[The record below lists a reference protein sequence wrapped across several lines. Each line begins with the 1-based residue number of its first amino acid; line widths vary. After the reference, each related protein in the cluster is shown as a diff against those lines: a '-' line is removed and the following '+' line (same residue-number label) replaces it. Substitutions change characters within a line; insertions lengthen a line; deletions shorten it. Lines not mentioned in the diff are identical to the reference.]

1 MGEQVDAVVIGAGH
15 NGLVAGCLLAD
26 AGWDVVVCEATD
38 VAGGAVRSSREVHP
52 DYVSDIFSAFY
63 PLGAGSPAIKA
74 LDLGRHGLTW
84 SHPEKVLAHIFPDD
98 RSAVLS
104 RDVDVTAASLDT
116 FAKGDGDAWRRL
128 AEQWNAISP
137 GVLQA
142 LFTPFPPIRAG
153 AKLVRSTPTGDLLRL
168 VRMGLSTVRRFG
180 EEQFDGDGGPILLAG
195 NAMHSDVSTE
205 GAGSA
210 VYGWLLCMLGQSVGY
225 PVPVGG
231 AAALIDALVRRLESA
246 GGQLRLSEPV
256 ERVLSSSGHATG
268 VRLASG
274 RTITA
279 RRAVL
284 ADVTAPILFDRLVGR
299 DRLPARFNDDMDNFE
314 WDTSTL
320 KIDWAVNGR
329 IPWTAPGAH
338 GAGTVHLGV
347 DMDGLTRYTGDLA
360 TRTVPE
366 NPFVLFGQMTTSDP
380 TRSPAG
386 TESAWA
392 YTHLPR
398 GLAVSADV
406 VRAHVERVEALVE
419 KHAPGFRDLV
429 VGRLVQSPL
438 DIEHRDPAL
447 VGGSVSGGTS
457 QLHQQLVFR
466 PVPGLG
472 GADTP
477 MPRLY
482 LAGSS
487 AHPGGGVHGAPGAN
501 AAITALRNAGVKGA
515 VRRRVVKSAMKRI
528 YAPHTTALTAG
539 SAARRLDPAATD
551 VVDTEPSE

>member
-1 MGEQVDAVVIGAGH
+1 MGERVDAVVIGAGH

-52 DYVSDIFSAFY
+52 DYVSDLLSAFY
-63 PLGAGSPAIKA
+63 PLGAGSPAIKGLNLA
-74 LDLGRHGLTW
+74 DHGLQW
-84 SHPEKVLAHIFPDD
+84 SHAEKVLAHVFPDN
-98 RSAVLS
+98 RCAVLS

-116 FAKGDGDAWRRL
+116 FAPGDGDAWRRITD
-128 AEQWNAISP
+128 QWNAISP
-137 GVLQA
+137 GVLDA
-142 LFTPFPPIRAG
+142 LFTPFPPVRAG
-153 AKLVRSTPTGDLLRL
+153 LKLVRKTQAGDLLRL
-168 VRMGLSTVRRFG
+168 ARMGLSSVRRFG
-180 EEQFDGDGGPILLAG
+180 EEQFDGDGGPILFAG

-231 AAALIDALVRRLESA
+231 AGALIDALVRRLESA
-246 GGQLRLSEPV
+246 GGRLRLGQPV

-274 RTITA
+274 ETITA

-284 ADVTAPILFDRLVGR
+284 ADVTAPILFEQLVGR
-299 DRLPARFNDDMDNFE
+299 DRLPARFNDDLDKFE

-320 KIDWAVNGR
+320 KIDWALNGR
-329 IPWTAPGAH
+329 IPWTAQGAH

-347 DMDGLTRYTGDLA
+347 DLDGLTRYTGDLA
-360 TRTVPE
+360 TKTVPE
-366 NPFVLFGQMTTSDP
+366 NPFILFGQMTTSDP

-392 YTHLPR
+392 YTHFPR
-398 GLAVSADV
+398 GV
-406 VRAHVERVEALVE
+406 VPTDEIVTTHVARIEKLLE
-419 KHAPGFRDLV
+419 KHAPGFADLV
-429 VGRLVQSPL
+429 VGRMVQSPA
-438 DIEHRDPAL
+438 DIERRDPAL
-447 VGGSVSGGTS
+447 IGGAVGGGTS

-466 PVPGLG
+466 PVTGLG

-477 MPRLY
+477 LQRLY
-482 LAGSS
+482 LASSS

-501 AAITALRNAGVKGA
+501 AAITALRSDGAKGL
-515 VRRRVVKSAMKRI
+515 VRRRAIKTAMKHI
-528 YAPHTTALTAG
+528 Y
-539 SAARRLDPAATD
+539 
-551 VVDTEPSE
+551 